1 LLYPGE
7 AIPVS
12 GEVIPNLIV
21 EAVTPGSA
29 DCGFSACAG
38 TVVTVRAAIAST
50 AEVVINFRRL
60 ILIISFLPSRAL
72 AGFFL
77 TSLLLF
83 LYYFFSTT
91 S

>member
-1 LLYPGE
+1 M
-7 AIPVS
+7 
-12 GEVIPNLIV
+12 PNLIV
-21 EAVTPGSA
+21 VAVTPVSDAFGL
-29 DCGFSACAG
+29 SACAG
-38 TVVTVRAAIAST
+38 TVETVRAAIAST